1 MLISVLNFMKYFNH
15 SEVYDSIKTCSQS
28 RFYTKESINTCD
40 TVVTLCSHSDLEFFS
55 ISKLQYRNLNSISI
69 YCMLLLLGERY
80 KFKSRSSL
88 WWSAA
93 TSKWMEY
100 FNSRWIHFI
109 HLNVKTLLPKIN
121 ELRNIAKLSNAAV
134 ISISE
139 SKLHD
144 SVHLSEKYIFSNW

>member
-1 MLISVLNFMKYFNH
+1 MLNFMKYFNH

-28 RFYTKESINTCD
+28 RFSTKESINTCD
-40 TVVTLCSHSDLEFFS
+40 TVVTLRSYSDLVFFA
-55 ISKLQYRNLNSISI
+55 ISKLQHRNWNSISI
-69 YCMLLLLGERY
+69 YCMLLLLDEQY

-88 WWSAA
+88 WWSGA

-100 FNSRWIHFI
+100 FNSRGIHFI

-139 SKLHD
+139 SKLYD
-144 SVHLSEKYIFSNW
+144 SVHLSEKHLFSNW